1 MAVEHDTR
9 VIKKTVAIQPV
20 IDAYIRKIWSM
31 LIDEGHD
38 ANYSTALNFMLL
50 LAIVQ
55 VTGDRGISEETKRI
69 VWAYIGNRSLIN
81 ALDLGE
87 DISKLKEIWI
97 KGE

>member
-1 MAVEHDTR
+1 VAVEHDTR

-31 LIDEGHD
+31 LIDEGYD

>member
-31 LIDEGHD
+31 LIDEGYD